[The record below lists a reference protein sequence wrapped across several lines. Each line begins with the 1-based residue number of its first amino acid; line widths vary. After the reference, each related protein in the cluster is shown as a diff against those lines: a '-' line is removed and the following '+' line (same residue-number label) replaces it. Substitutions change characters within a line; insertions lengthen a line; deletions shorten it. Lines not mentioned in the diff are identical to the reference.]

1 MQSQRIF
8 AKVLRIYYK
17 LITSI
22 DRTKKISYNKF
33 KLSKRKQKNGG
44 KQKMANARSLETLH
58 THTHR

>member
-8 AKVLRIYYK
+8 TKVLRIYYK

-33 KLSKRKQKNGG
+33 KLSKRKQK
-44 KQKMANARSLETLH
+44 LEENERWQTLEA
-58 THTHR
+58 